1 MGFRVS
7 RHRPALALGPG
18 PRGVQQARRW
28 VVDAIGGLGRRDLT
42 ESAELGVSELVTNA
56 LLHGTPPVTVR
67 LGGTTEHPRVEVH
80 DQSTE
85 PPVLPD
91 PSGTPDLGLD
101 GALDGDFDLDLT
113 LVTFG
118 RGLDIVARCAEAWGA
133 EIEPEGKV
141 VWFTPTADIGDEGS
155 HGQLTGLPPIPDPVD
170 RHDQHAFHLLGVPLD
185 WLAEFQR
192 HYLELRREVRLLALA
207 HEEHYPLAK
216 TLSDHFGTMHRQLV
230 DGMEV
235 DRTGQAPAQGT
246 IDLVVHLSPDSV
258 EAMGSLVELLDFADE
273 FAARERLLSVARTPE
288 QRTFQTWFLSEFV
301 HQHAGRTPLAWSA
314 APAFRAQA

>member
-28 VVDAIGGLGRRDLT
+28 VVDAIGALGRRDLT
-42 ESAELGVSELVTNA
+42 ETAELGVSELVTNA
-56 LLHGTPPVTVR
+56 LLHGEPPVSVR

-85 PPVLPD
+85 PPVLPAT
-91 PSGTPDLGLD
+91 SGAPDLGLD
-101 GALDGDFDLDLT
+101 GALDDFDDDLG
-113 LVTFG
+113 LMTFG

-133 EIEPEGKV
+133 EIEPAGKV
-141 VWFTPTADIGDEGS
+141 VWFTPAVEIGDDGS
-155 HGQLTGLPPIPDPVD
+155 RGQVTGLPPVPDPVD
-170 RHDQHAFHLLGVPLD
+170 RHEQHAFHLLGVPLE

-235 DRTGQAPAQGT
+235 DGTGHPPRQGT
-246 IDLVVHLSPDSV
+246 IDLVVHLDPDSV

-273 FAARERLLSVARTPE
+273 FAARERLLSVARTPD

-301 HQHAGRTPLAWSA
+301 HQLAGRAPQPWSA
-314 APAFRAQA
+314 PPAYRAQA

>member
-1 MGFRVS
+1 
-7 RHRPALALGPG
+7 
-18 PRGVQQARRW
+18 
-28 VVDAIGGLGRRDLT
+28 
-42 ESAELGVSELVTNA
+42 
-56 LLHGTPPVTVR
+56 
-67 LGGTTEHPRVEVH
+67 
-80 DQSTE
+80 
-85 PPVLPD
+85 VLPD

-314 APAFRAQA
+314 APAYRAQA

>member
-1 MGFRVS
+1 M
-7 RHRPALALGPG
+7 
-18 PRGVQQARRW
+18 QQARRW
-28 VVDAIGGLGRRDLT
+28 VVDVIGGLGRRDLA
-42 ESAELGVSELVTNA
+42 ESAELGISELVTNA

-85 PPVLPD
+85 PPVLPET
-91 PSGTPDLGLD
+91 STPDLGLD
-101 GALDGDFDLDLT
+101 GRWTVSSTTTCPRDVRPRARHRRAVRGGLGRRDRAGRQGR
-113 LVTFG
+113 LVHPHG
-118 RGLDIVARCAEAWGA
+118 RHRRRG
-133 EIEPEGKV
+133 P
-141 VWFTPTADIGDEGS
+141 P
-155 HGQLTGLPPIPDPVD
+155 GQVSGLPPIPEPVE
-170 RHDQHAFHLLGVPLD
+170 RHDQHAFHLLGVPLE

-192 HYLELRREVRLLALA
+192 HYQELRREVRLLALA

-235 DRTGQAPAQGT
+235 DRTGPASSPPQDT
-246 IDLVVHLSPDSV
+246 VDLVVHLSPDSV

-273 FAARERLLSVARTPE
+273 FAARERLLSVARTPD

-314 APAFRAQA
+314 PPVYRAQA